1 MANDS
6 ILDNRDNHEEAFDR
20 LLHLL
25 TVDCKDDGRVFVQQE
40 RLTVIKSL
48 LAGSDYLLRR
58 EGDLSLLYAKRNMD
72 AESEQVLI
80 SSHVDCVYGNCFVK
94 DQSDCWLGTFDN
106 SATNAALIEL
116 MLTGRLADQV
126 LIAFTGDEEKD
137 SKGAVEVMHVL
148 QQEQLLLNRAV
159 ILDVTNEGWEEDVS
173 YSMEN
178 DWGFDLLT
186 GFRLVSDLQEAG
198 IPCVF
203 VHHAE
208 PDESWEYRK
217 AAQYGLQEFPC
228 LSLCVPVSGDMHA
241 DAGVLLRKSSIP
253 LYQQVLE
260 MLANALY

>member
-1 MANDS
+1 M
-6 ILDNRDNHEEAFDR
+6 LFR
-20 LLHLL
+20 
-25 TVDCKDDGRVFVQQE
+25 
-40 RLTVIKSL
+40 
-48 LAGSDYLLRR
+48 
-58 EGDLSLLYAKRNMD
+58 
-72 AESEQVLI
+72 
-80 SSHVDCVYGNCFVK
+80 SSHVACVYRSCFVK
-94 DQSDCWLGTFDN
+94 DQSDCWLGTCDN
-106 SATNAALIEL
+106 SATNAALIQL
-116 MLTGRLADQV
+116 MLTGRLSDQV

-241 DAGVLLRKSSIP
+241 DAGVLLRKWTLE

-260 MLANALY
+260 VLANALY